1 VSRRSSCLR
10 NGRLT
15 GVGGNGEEV
24 VRWDRQQEIED
35 LVPFS
40 VWRRDCIGRHL
51 AVAEMKTF
59 IARLVGGGFEV
70 EVEGEERIRWGDNV
84 VSYYEGDM
92 RVRIWKREERTRDMW
107 GLAETG
113 SHEDLKKN
121 S

>member
-1 VSRRSSCLR
+1 VVSSNALMLHMNPVLLCESEKFVPERW
-10 NGRLT
+10 LT

-40 VWRRDCIGRHL
+40 VGRRDCIGRNL

-70 EVEGEERIRWGDNV
+70 EVEGEERIRWG
-84 VSYYEGDM
+84 
-92 RVRIWKREERTRDMW
+92 TMW
-107 GLAETG
+107 
-113 SHEDLKKN
+113 
-121 S
+121 